1 MIENNT
7 EVKNHLI
14 SQLNAL
20 KSEFN
25 NIKDK
30 KDYMEVDILE
40 DIKNK
45 LDREIKFYE
54 LKMLLVDKLFEELSK
69 YDYVSIQEIEKEKIQ
84 ISLLDSKWFVININ
98 NDCKISFGLHK
109 ACYYEFDS
117 DKFLFFSNVHKRS
130 WNLSYTNRF
139 IDELVW
145 NSLLEFEYALG
156 CSKKENE
163 NLIFERPI
171 DELFTL
177 LNKDHYGLDKK
188 SIYDCA
194 DIIRKG
200 VKDLVNILFS
210 NESWQRNI
218 IPILDKYFEAMRKV
232 TKGE

>member
-1 MIENNT
+1 MENNT
-7 EVKNHLI
+7 AVKNYLT

-25 NIKDK
+25 NVKDK

-45 LDREIKFYE
+45 LEREIKFYE
-54 LKMLLVDKLFEELSK
+54 LKILLVDKILEEISK
-69 YDYVSIQEIEKEKIQ
+69 YDWVILEEIDKKGIR
-84 ISLLDSKWFVININ
+84 IPLFHSKWFVLKIN
-98 NDCKISFGLHK
+98 NDCEISFGLH
-109 ACYYEFDS
+109 ER
-117 DKFLFFSNVHKRS
+117 LINETFSSNIHKPR
-130 WNLSYTNRF
+130 WNFSYTNRF
-139 IDELVW
+139 IDDLVW

-218 IPILDKYFEAMRKV
+218 IPILDKYFEAIRNV